1 MGLDLSRE
9 ALELLRRISH
19 SKTGV
24 FSKIVIDRTVRFD
37 VNGQTMNDP
46 GSSSSTTDWEQGKNQ
61 LLANEFIEEI
71 HDGHFKVTKAGIE
84 YAGIHV
90 R

>member
-9 ALELLRRISH
+9 ALDLLRKIST
-19 SKTGV
+19 SKTGE
-24 FSKIVIDRTVRFD
+24 FSKIVIDRTIKFD

-46 GSSSSTTDWEQGKNQ
+46 TSSSSTTDWEQGKNQ
-61 LLANEFIEEI
+61 LLANEFVEEL
-71 HDGHFKVTKAGIE
+71 HAGLFKVTKAGIE

-90 R
+90 K

>member
-9 ALELLRRISH
+9 ALDLLRKITN
-19 SKTGV
+19 SKTGE
-24 FSKIVIDRTVRFD
+24 FSKIVIDRTVKFD

-46 GSSSSTTDWEQGKNQ
+46 TSSSSTTDWEQGKNQ
-61 LLANEFIEEI
+61 LLINEFIEEL
-71 HDGHFKVTKAGIE
+71 HDGLFKVTKAGIE

-90 R
+90 K

>member
-9 ALELLRRISH
+9 ALELLRRITN
-19 SKTGV
+19 SKTGE
-24 FSKIVIDRTVRFD
+24 FSKIVIDRTVKFD

-46 GSSSSTTDWEQGKNQ
+46 TSSSSTTDWEQGKNQ
-61 LLANEFIEEI
+61 LLVNEFIEEL
-71 HDGHFKVTKAGIE
+71 HAGLFKVTRSGIE

-90 R
+90 K

>member
-9 ALELLRRISH
+9 ALNLLRKISI
-19 SKTGV
+19 SKTGE
-24 FSKIVIDRTVRFD
+24 FSKIVIDRTVKYD

-46 GSSSSTTDWEQGKNQ
+46 TSSSSTTDWEQGKNQ

-71 HDGHFKVTKAGIE
+71 HAGLFKVTKAGIE

-90 R
+90 K